1 MINSFVER
9 TFVGKTCNHRHVV
22 CTIHVFVN
30 HNPTLKKN
38 NHVSENRG
46 YVYPKNVDIKNDDQ
60 PKQSIVF
67 FSHCFHMAKPAQV
80 APLRADWACQN
91 APSEVAPSRL
101 GARGKPWRS
110 CGGWASHS
118 IRRVMVRNG

>member
-67 FSHCFHMAKPAQV
+67 FPHCFHMANPPKWHLFALTGRAKTRQV
-80 APLRADWACQN
+80 KWLQVV
-91 APSEVAPSRL
+91 SEPEVSL
-101 GARGKPWRS
+101 GAAAADGHRI
-110 CGGWASHS
+110 ASA
-118 IRRVMVRNG
+118 G